1 MMRDVIAGMAT
12 YPPRFSF
19 CLEAVSSIAP
29 QVDRLYL
36 YVNEQGE
43 NAPFEESDTPENVVV
58 LWSGEERGEMR
69 DAGKF
74 VGAFNRED
82 VFYLSCDDDLI
93 YPEEYVSAL
102 VSALREGEAACGF
115 HGCVVP
121 DYVGGSY
128 YQNRQYVYHY
138 KDDVRRPKSVNVLG
152 TGVAGFDLEHVSFHE
167 RLFGPDPM
175 ADLYVAHALQY
186 QEIPSTVLAHS
197 SGWIRK
203 NPKTEQVPEIHEDRE
218 LDKRQAEFINS
229 HSWALYG

>member
-1 MMRDVIAGMAT
+1 MVT

-19 CLEAVSSIAP
+19 CLEAVRSIAP
-29 QVDRLYL
+29 QVDRLHL
-36 YVNEQGE
+36 YVNQQGE
-43 NAPFEESDTPENVVV
+43 DAPFEESDVADNVNVI
-58 LWSGEERGEMR
+58 WSDDAAGDLK

-74 VGAFNRED
+74 VGAFSLEED
-82 VFYLSCDDDLI
+82 CYYLTCDDDLI
-93 YPEEYVSAL
+93 YPDEYAPTL
-102 VSALREGEAACGF
+102 VSALREGEVACGF

-138 KDDVRRPKSVNVLG
+138 KDDVRRSKNVNVLG

-197 SGWIRK
+197 SAWIRK